1 MRMDAGDVYVYG
13 ARREKISLPAHRQ
26 PALPSNPSMRATMRS
41 GSADNN
47 RMMENRRIGRLGM
60 LVAAALAAPI
70 WPWGPLLERVKADQA
85 SVAASPKPSSLPP
98 AVIREIGS
106 VRAVGSAGVLQTNAS
121 VISSVAPQAL
131 QQENALRASDALK
144 TLPGVNSTG
153 VTSAVGDDS
162 YIDIRGL
169 KPSESQVLLDGHPIG
184 PIGVSASSPDADGL
198 VEGFNFQDS
207 PAFALSGID
216 VTFGA
221 GATGLYGGNTVGGT
235 IDMRTLSPTA
245 RNEFT
250 LDEGI
255 GDEGRMLTALKAT
268 GTRGRLGYVL
278 VDGAEGTYGAF
289 PGSDVAQTGLRGTD
303 FTSTTLQQLTYPV
316 SGDYLL
322 RNALGKVT
330 YKFSPATNAWFTAYD
345 ATSWSDKTGNGD
357 NDFNSPSYMLSNAP
371 IGNNPSC
378 PNGVWVQTNA
388 GRQCISASQYAQD
401 ASGPAGGG
409 PGAWQAFRS
418 QDYHARLTTAAGN
431 NSLMFDAFTDNY
443 AFTYNRDASY
453 IEGPTDAFLNRWAT
467 QGFLMSDDI
476 ATVRNQ
482 FGFGYYLQRQT
493 LTGDQTVSDGSGLA
507 NESPA
512 SRMDNEYFVRDT
524 FMPIEHLSLVLN
536 AWEDKASIDPQ
547 AHLNPR
553 LSLIYK
559 PSPSDVLRVTSGR
572 SVSEPSLQ
580 LGQVTLTPVGALN
593 PDCGAVKNGTPS
605 DPADVNVG
613 SGPGSNL
620 RPEKATDIEV
630 SYGHRF
636 TGDTAVGVSAYAMN
650 MIDRIVTVSLPTGSL
665 SESEMSSVLNRIE
678 TFCAETPTALQY
690 TLSQAFNAATAQA
703 RGIEI
708 SGRVRADKHLY
719 FDYSYDIQS
728 LIVNDLPSTV
738 LADDPTL
745 VNGIQAFQVPLH
757 KANLGIDFSTRSGF
771 EGRLDGHFVGINNP
785 QQLPGYAYA
794 DASLTQ
800 RVSKRL
806 TLNLG
811 ISNVF
816 NSHSNIYNMLGLG
829 VPYPVNSE
837 NANLSEPF
845 VQPFNTLY
853 GLAPT
858 SVMFN
863 AELKL

>member
-1 MRMDAGDVYVYG
+1 
-13 ARREKISLPAHRQ
+13 
-26 PALPSNPSMRATMRS
+26 
-41 GSADNN
+41 
-47 RMMENRRIGRLGM
+47 MENRRIGRLGM
-60 LVAAALAAPI
+60 LVVAVFAAPL
-70 WPWGPLLERVKADQA
+70 WSWGQLLECAQADPA
-85 SVAASPKPSSLPP
+85 LVVAASPKPSSRPP
-98 AVIREIGS
+98 AVLREIGT
-106 VRAVGSAGVLQTNAS
+106 VRAVRSVGVLQADAAVTTA
-121 VISSVAPQAL
+121 VAAQVL
-131 QQENALRASDALK
+131 RQENALRASDALK

-184 PIGVSASSPDADGL
+184 PIGVGASSPDADGL
-198 VEGFNFQDS
+198 VEGYNFQDS

-221 GATGLYGGNTVGGT
+221 GATGLYGSNTVGGT

-250 LDEGI
+250 LDEGM

-268 GTRGRLGYVL
+268 GTRGRLGYAL

-289 PGSDVAQTGLRGTD
+289 SGGDVVQTGLRGTD
-303 FTSTTLQQLTYPV
+303 FTSATLQQLTYPV

-322 RNALGKVT
+322 RNALGKLT
-330 YKFSPATNAWFTAYD
+330 YKLSPATNASFTAYD

-357 NDFNSPSYMLSNAP
+357 NDYNSPSYMLFNAP
-371 IGNNPSC
+371 VGSNPSC
-378 PNGVWVQTNA
+378 PKGVWVQTN
-388 GRQCISASQYAQD
+388 GGQQCISASQYAQD
-401 ASGPAGGG
+401 AAGPAGGG

-418 QDYHARLTTAAGN
+418 QDYHARLTTSAGN
-431 NSLMFDAFTDNY
+431 NALMFDAFTDNY

-467 QGFLMSDDI
+467 QGFLVSDDI
-476 ATVRNQ
+476 ATARNQ

-493 LTGDQTVSDGSGLA
+493 LTGDQTAPGGSGFENA
-507 NESPA
+507 SPA

-524 FMPIEHLSLVLN
+524 FTPMEHLSFVLN

-559 PSPSDVLRVTSGR
+559 PTSSDVIRVTSGR

-580 LGQVTLTPVGALN
+580 LDQTTLTPVGALN
-593 PDCGAVKNGTPS
+593 PNCGSLKYGTPN

-636 TGDTAVGVSAYAMN
+636 TGDTAVGVTAYAMN
-650 MIDRIVTVSLPTGSL
+650 MIDRIVTASLPAGSL

-678 TFCAETPTALQY
+678 TFCGATPNPAALQY

-703 RGIEI
+703 RGVEL

-719 FDYSYDIQS
+719 FDYSYDVQS
-728 LIVNDLPSTV
+728 LIVNDLPISV

-757 KANLGIDFSTRSGF
+757 KANLGMDFSTRSGF
-771 EGRLDGHFVGINNP
+771 EGRLDGHFVSINNP

-800 RVSKRL
+800 RVGKRL

-811 ISNVF
+811 VSNIF
-816 NSHSNIYNMLGLG
+816 NSHSDIYNMIGQG
-829 VPYPVNSE
+829 VPYPVNPE

-845 VQPFNTLY
+845 SQPFNTMY

-858 SVMFN
+858 SVMFTG
-863 AELKL
+863 ELRI

>member
-1 MRMDAGDVYVYG
+1 
-13 ARREKISLPAHRQ
+13 
-26 PALPSNPSMRATMRS
+26 
-41 GSADNN
+41 
-47 RMMENRRIGRLGM
+47 MMENRRIGRLGM
-60 LVAAALAAPI
+60 LVVAAFVAPP
-70 WPWGPLLERVKADQA
+70 WPFSQLIERTEADQ
-85 SVAASPKPSSLPP
+85 VLVIASPKPSSLP
-98 AVIREIGS
+98 ATVIREIGTVKV
-106 VRAVGSAGVLQTNAS
+106 VRSAGILQTNAA
-121 VISSVAPQAL
+121 VTGTVGPQAL
-131 QQENALRASDALK
+131 QQENTLRASDALK
-144 TLPGVNSTG
+144 TVPGVNSTG

-250 LDEGI
+250 LDEGM

-268 GTRGRLGYVL
+268 GTLGRLGYAL
-278 VDGAEGTYGAF
+278 VDGVEGTYGSF
-289 PGSDVAQTGLRGTD
+289 GGGDVVQTGLRGTD
-303 FTSTTLQQLTYPV
+303 FTSATLRQLTYPV

-322 RNALGKVT
+322 RNAFGKLT
-330 YKFSPATNAWFTAYD
+330 YKLSPATNASFTAYD

-357 NDFNSPSYMLSNAP
+357 NDFNSSSYMLFNAP
-371 IGNNPSC
+371 IGNNPNC
-378 PNGVWVQTNA
+378 PNGVMVQTND
-388 GRQCISASQYAQD
+388 GRQCISGSQYAQN

-418 QDYHARLTTAAGN
+418 QDYHARLTTEAGN

-453 IEGPTDAFLNRWAT
+453 TEGPTDALLNRWAT

-476 ATVRNQ
+476 VTARNQ

-493 LTGDQTVSDGSGLA
+493 LTGDQTISDGSGFE
-507 NESPA
+507 NESPV

-524 FMPIEHLSLVLN
+524 FTPIEHLSFVLN

-559 PSPSDVLRVTSGR
+559 PSPSDVIRVTSGR

-580 LGQVTLTPVGALN
+580 LDQVTLTPVGALN
-593 PDCGAVKNGTPS
+593 PDCGALKYGTPNV
-605 DPADVNVG
+605 PANVSVG

-630 SYGHRF
+630 SYAHRF
-636 TGDTAVGVSAYAMN
+636 TGDTAVGVTAYAMN
-650 MIDRIVTVSLPTGSL
+650 MIDRIVTASLPAGSL

-678 TFCAETPTALQY
+678 TFCGVTPNPASLQY

-703 RGIEI
+703 RGIEM
-708 SGRVRADKHLY
+708 SGRMRVDKRLS

-728 LIVNDLPSTV
+728 LIVNDLPNTV

-771 EGRLDGHFVGINNP
+771 EGRLDGHFVSINNP

-794 DASLTQ
+794 DASFTQ
-800 RVSKRL
+800 RVGKRL

-811 ISNVF
+811 VANIF
-816 NSHSNIYNMLGLG
+816 NGHSDIYNMIGQG
-829 VPYPVNSE
+829 VPYPMNPE

-845 VQPFNTLY
+845 AQPFNTMY
-853 GLAPT
+853 GLEPT

-863 AELKL
+863 AELRL